1 MLSIVKS
8 VYLTSTRHET
18 SVTTNAEERTASS
31 WLCAPPCPRTAC
43 GCLNSKK
50 STWETPFEKL
60 RERQGFFGLSFLK
73 KKCTVFVLRVRLCDV
88 FCWKCGVWLWSWL
101 IGSGVD
107 KLRPT
112 GLIRFLILFLDRS
125 IFKILSFFLN

>member
-73 KKCTVFVLRVRLCDV
+73 K
-88 FCWKCGVWLWSWL
+88 SA
-101 IGSGVD
+101 
-107 KLRPT
+107 
-112 GLIRFLILFLDRS
+112 RFLFCAFDCVTFFVESVEFDCDRD
-125 IFKILSFFLN
+125 